1 MGLFRR
7 KKEHRAEPATDTPA
21 AKVCPVLQVANL
33 QGSGDRAEQQDAF
46 GLSLLSEYEE
56 KGLLA
61 VLCDGMGGMEA
72 GREIALACVQ
82 DILSAFTLPADADAL
97 EAFDAEL
104 LRLNGELYRAHGG
117 RGGSTLVLAYIR
129 GDKLHFR
136 CLGDS
141 DLFLL
146 RNEEILALNEHQTY
160 GNDLLRASIPTG
172 ADAHR
177 ALSDPQADALMSF
190 LGCEKPR
197 IEGSRAPLTLI
208 PGDTLVLCSDGVSGT
223 VSRRDLLEAFS
234 GDIQA
239 GAETIEQMIK
249 ETAKP
254 NQDNYTAIICR
265 YNGNP
270 NTEDKGGHHE
280 TE

>member
-97 EAFDAEL
+97 EAFDDLGPADFPPLLCGRHLLAFVGLEDLGQHRVRIGLALIIIGGERALLVGVETAPDGFDPELVEHVLVVLLGRESDRLLGVGSHAEQA
-104 LRLNGELYRAHGG
+104 G
-117 RGGSTLVLAYIR
+117 
-129 GDKLHFR
+129 GDKKE
-136 CLGDS
+136 CLFHMVCFKTS
-141 DLFLL
+141 PK
-146 RNEEILALNEHQTY
+146 LAI
-160 GNDLLRASIPTG
+160 SP
-172 ADAHR
+172 
-177 ALSDPQADALMSF
+177 
-190 LGCEKPR
+190 
-197 IEGSRAPLTLI
+197 
-208 PGDTLVLCSDGVSGT
+208 
-223 VSRRDLLEAFS
+223 
-234 GDIQA
+234 
-239 GAETIEQMIK
+239 
-249 ETAKP
+249 
-254 NQDNYTAIICR
+254 
-265 YNGNP
+265 
-270 NTEDKGGHHE
+270 
-280 TE
+280 